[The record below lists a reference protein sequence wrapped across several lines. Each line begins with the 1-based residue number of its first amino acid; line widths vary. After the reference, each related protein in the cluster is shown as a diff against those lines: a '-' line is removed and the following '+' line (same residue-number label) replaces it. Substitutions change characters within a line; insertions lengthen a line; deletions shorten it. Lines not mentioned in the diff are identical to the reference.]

1 MRILNY
7 DPMNARVGIMLVDV
21 IEGEGERRD
30 TKKREVEGRKERGDL
45 VFSSLKFHHPG
56 GVSTPPK
63 DIYITQ
69 FSNRFRDGK

>member
-7 DPMNARVGIMLVDV
+7 DPMNARVGIMLLDV

-45 VFSSLKFHHPG
+45 VSP
-56 GVSTPPK
+56 
-63 DIYITQ
+63 
-69 FSNRFRDGK
+69 R